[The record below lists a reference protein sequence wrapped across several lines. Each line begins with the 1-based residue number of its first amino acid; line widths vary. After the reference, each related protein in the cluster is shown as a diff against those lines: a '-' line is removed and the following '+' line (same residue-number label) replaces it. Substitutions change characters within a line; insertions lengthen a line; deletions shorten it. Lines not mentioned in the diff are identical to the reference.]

1 MTGQQVHRSATFVF
15 SLVMVVIG
23 VALIAQAVDGHGGVI
38 SPRLLLGLL
47 FIAAG
52 GGRLYLQTKRSGRG
66 S

>member
-1 MTGQQVHRSATFVF
+1 MF

-23 VALIAQAVDGHGGVI
+23 VALIAQAENGQGGII
-38 SPRLLLGLL
+38 SPRLLLGVL

-52 GGRLYLQTKRSGRG
+52 GGRLYLEEKRSRRE